1 MNIKRLP
8 GKLILQGGT
17 VMNPSTGTSQVMDV
31 LIHRGKIAALGPYLE
46 TDDAVVVNCSG
57 KVVTAGFCDP
67 HVHFR
72 EPGREDKETLATGA
86 QAALAGG
93 FTRVCVM
100 PNTDPPLDS
109 PEAIRFIVE
118 KAKDLPVHI
127 HPIGAITKGQKG
139 QEITEMMS
147 MAEEGAV
154 AFSDDGLPV
163 ANGQVM
169 RLALEYSRMAGRS
182 VINHAEDPAL
192 RKDGL
197 MNEGPVSTRLG
208 LTGNPVQAEGVMV
221 HRDVELGKLTEG
233 RLHVPHVST
242 ALAVDHIRQARNKIR
257 LTAEVTPHHLYF
269 TDEALATYNSNLK
282 VAPPIRS
289 EADRQALIQ
298 AVVEGTIDCVAT
310 DHAPHTR
317 EEKEATFANAP
328 FGMIG
333 LESAFGAV
341 NKVLRRDSQLV
352 LMDILKL
359 FTVNPRNVMGFPE
372 DVLQPGQPVE
382 ITVLDPEAEW
392 EFQVSDIASKSI
404 NSPFIGETLQ
414 GRVVMTL
421 SKGTWAVREE
431 I

>member
-1 MNIKRLP
+1 MNIKRMP

-17 VMNPSTGTSQVMDV
+17 VMNPATGTSDVMDV
-31 LIHRGKIAALGPYLE
+31 LIHRGKLAALEPNLE
-46 TDDAVVVNCSG
+46 AGDAVVVDCSG
-57 KVVTAGFCDP
+57 KVVTGGFCDL

-100 PNTDPPLDS
+100 PNTNPPLDS

-118 KAKDLPVHI
+118 KAQALPVYI
-127 HPIGAITKGQKG
+127 HPIGAITKGQQG

-154 AFSDDGLPV
+154 AFSDDGRPV
-163 ANGQVM
+163 TNGQVL
-169 RLALEYSRMAGRS
+169 RLALEYSRMVGRP

-197 MNEGPVSTRLG
+197 MNEGSVSTRLG
-208 LTGNPVQAEGVMV
+208 LIGNPVQAEGVMV

-242 ALAVDHIRQARNKIR
+242 ALAVDHIRRARSRAR
-257 LTAEVTPHHLYF
+257 LTAEVTPHHLYY
-269 TDEALATYNSNLK
+269 TDEALATYDSNLK

-289 EADRQALIQ
+289 ETDRQALIR
-298 AVVEGTIDCVAT
+298 AVEAGTIDCVAT

-341 NKVLRRDSQLV
+341 NKVLRRDSELT

-359 FTVNPRNVMGFPE
+359 FTVRPRKVMGFNR
-372 DVLQPGQPVE
+372 GSR
-382 ITVLDPEAEW
+382 W
-392 EFQVSDIASKSI
+392 KSRFWTRKR
-404 NSPFIGETLQ
+404 NGNFRCRTLPQSPSILP
-414 GRVVMTL
+414 L
-421 SKGTWAVREE
+421 SAKPSGDRLS
-431 I
+431 